1 MRRWLTRIASTLLL
15 MSLLVACFAYW
26 AYRQTR
32 AVPDFYERARASV
45 PEDPMVVSQQL
56 QRQVEQLQEDV
67 QQKGGWRAEFSDDQI
82 NAWLVSVLPN
92 EFPRLLPPG
101 VDDPRVVI
109 EDGKIL
115 AAARYRKNHIDTIVS
130 FEVKLKL
137 TEQPN
142 VLAVRLE
149 NLRAGTLP
157 LPISRFAKGISREA
171 AKSNIE
177 VLWDKES
184 LDSGPVALVT
194 VPSEHE
200 KYVNAPVII
209 ESLELDSGMLSMSGH
224 TGPDAYQTFQP
235 QGPVYYLASLELVGY
250 LGGAMIDRNSQPP
263 SSTRSKS
270 TN

>member
-1 MRRWLTRIASTLLL
+1 MRRWISRIASTIFLLGL
-15 MSLLVACFAYW
+15 IAACLAFW

-32 AVPDFYERARASV
+32 SVPEFYERARAAA
-45 PEDPMVVSQQL
+45 PDNAGMVSREL

-67 QQKGGWRAEFSDDQI
+67 QHKGGWRAEFTDDQI
-82 NAWLVSVLPN
+82 NAWLISVLPT
-92 EFPRLLPPG
+92 EFPKLLPPG
-101 VDDPRVVI
+101 VDEPRVAI

-115 AAARYRKNHIDTIVS
+115 AAARYKKNHIDTIVS
-130 FEVKLKL
+130 FEIKVEL

-149 NLRAGTLP
+149 NLRAGRLP

-171 AKSNIE
+171 AKSDFE
-177 VLWDKES
+177 VLWDKDS
-184 LDSGPVALVT
+184 LDDAPVAFIT
-194 VPSEHE
+194 IPREHE

-209 ESLELDSGMLSMSGH
+209 ESVDLESGILSMSGH
-224 TGPDAYQTFQP
+224 TGPDAVHAFQP

-250 LGGAMIDRNSQPP
+250 MGVHAKDRSSQPP
-263 SSTRSKS
+263 GSSRSKT